1 MSKFK
6 KVNFSPDVAALRC
19 LQLLYTAAHC
29 FYNLISAGEVVGVV
43 PDGYADCHFSS
54 ATNFSKLFWK
64 RKRQCI

>member
-1 MSKFK
+1 MF
-6 KVNFSPDVAALRC
+6 VPIQRHLYFDRIM
-19 LQLLYTAAHC
+19 LLYFYPVHC
-29 FYNLISAGEVVGVV
+29 IYNLIFAGEVVGVV